1 MSSSVTAVR
10 DRSDLKQVMAKANE
24 KLLVLEFMGSVS
36 YRSTCEYMK
45 PILDGIAAKKDAYFY
60 TIDVNNDQFKE
71 IAKEAR
77 LLALPTFLIVKG
89 TKTVRFLVA
98 PDEAELSSSIEDALE
113 GKIN

>member
-1 MSSSVTAVR
+1 M
-10 DRSDLKQVMAKANE
+10 Q
-24 KLLVLEFMGSVS
+24 
-36 YRSTCEYMK
+36 
-45 PILDGIAAKKDAYFY
+45 
-60 TIDVNNDQFKE
+60 E

-77 LLALPTFLIVKG
+77 LQALPTFLIVKG